1 MAITYG
7 FFDAMQ
13 QSDGTYDRTY
23 NADQMSTYFEGLV
36 SDGVF
41 ADVGNGMQVKAG
53 TGMQVQVE
61 SGRLLIDC
69 KWLKNTAAYP
79 ITINAA
85 HVTLSRYTAIVARLD
100 YTARTITL
108 LTKDGTPASSPSKP
122 AVTRT
127 QTVKELCLAYVLVK
141 RGVTSITQADI
152 QDVRANTD
160 ICGLVT
166 GLVEQL
172 DTSEMFIQYETAYQQ
187 QLAAMS
193 NWQKQQEENFQNWKQ
208 QQTSLFESWFKA
220 LTDKLN
226 VDTYIKKYRK
236 VKNTTVQATKII
248 NLDMEGYSYEAS
260 DILLI
265 NVNGIA
271 LVEGVDY
278 ELNTEDNPAEII
290 FKVDLDENNTVEIT
304 VLKTKI
310 GEQE

>member
-61 SGRLLIDC
+61 PGRLLIDC

-79 ITINAA
+79 IAINPA
-85 HVTLSRYTAIVARLD
+85 HVTLDRYTAIVARLD

-108 LTKDGTPASSPSKP
+108 LAKDSVPASTPVKP
-122 AVTRT
+122 IGTRT

-141 RGVTSITQADI
+141 RGATSITQADI

-172 DTSEMFIQYETAYQQ
+172 DTSEMFIQYEAAYQQ

-193 NWQKQQEENFQNWKQ
+193 NWQKQQ
-208 QQTSLFESWFKA
+208 TSLFESWFKT

-236 VKNTTVQATKII
+236 VHNTTVQATKII
-248 NLDMEGYSYEAS
+248 NLDMESYVYEAS

-271 LVEGVDY
+271 LVESVDY
-278 ELNTEDNPAEII
+278 EINAENNPAEII
-290 FKVDLDENNTVEIT
+290 FNVDLEENNTVELT

>member
-36 SDGVF
+36 SDGVY
-41 ADVGNGMQVKAG
+41 ADIGNGMQVKAG
-53 TGMQVQVE
+53 TGMQVQV
-61 SGRLLIDC
+61 SPGRLLIDC

-79 ITINAA
+79 ITINPA
-85 HVTLSRYTAIVARLD
+85 HVTLDRYTAIVARLD

-108 LTKDGTPASSPSKP
+108 LAKDGVPASSPVKP

-127 QTVKELCLAYVLVK
+127 QTIKELCLAYVLAK
-141 RGVTSITQADI
+141 RGATSITQADI

-172 DTSEMFIQYETAYQQ
+172 DTSEMFIQYEAAYQQ

-193 NWQKQQEENFQNWKQ
+193 NWQKQQ
-208 QQTSLFESWFKA
+208 TSLFESWFKT

-236 VKNTTVQATKII
+236 VHNTTVQATKII
-248 NLDMEGYSYEAS
+248 NLDMESYVYEAS

-271 LVEGVDY
+271 LVESVDY
-278 ELNTEDNPAEII
+278 EINAENNPAEII